1 VSRLLAGLARLAR
14 RRYRAIFLVFA
25 LLAGLAAVSISRLS
39 FDTDMLNLLP
49 RRDPTIH
56 SYIQM
61 LQDFGS
67 NTYLLVVIELP
78 EGAIPEPY
86 ESLADDLAGSLA
98 KLPEVKSVQ
107 HRLGNPEELLA
118 AFFPKSVLFLDDAG
132 RGELEQR
139 LGDDGIRRRVSEL
152 RRQLETPQA
161 LSVKEVAKLDP
172 LGLSDVLLR
181 HVASSRGTLQVDWAS
196 GYYLS
201 RDHRL
206 LLVLAEPWRPPQDIP
221 FDERLVREATAI
233 VAGALGRWDSFAGLG
248 GPPRPAVEMGGPYVS
263 AIGDASLIRH
273 DMFVNAAT
281 SALAVLALFLF
292 AFRRIGALA
301 YAFVPL
307 LTGLVLTFGF
317 AGVAFGALS
326 SATSVCAALLIGL
339 GIDFVI
345 VSYGRYVEERRR
357 GSDVDAALATMSS
370 STGGAVIAGAT
381 TTAATFYAF
390 TFTGFT
396 GLRQM
401 GLLTG
406 TGILFCMVSVLLLL
420 PAMLAWSA
428 DHHQRRRTEP
438 RLYLHS
444 FGTRRLTALCMRHP
458 LAAMGAGAALTLV
471 ALTAS
476 RHLTFDESMATM
488 RPTVVAGS
496 RISAEVGR
504 RFGSGF
510 DSMIL
515 SLSGRSLDEVLALS
529 ERAAEAA
536 GPLVAAGALQG
547 VSAPSSLIPPR
558 GRQQQVLDWL
568 ARRRSSALDMARV
581 RARFTA
587 ALRDEGL
594 RPEPFAA
601 GLDLL
606 AQALSLTR
614 PIGIADF
621 AAAPQTELLLDRYLK
636 KQPSGWRAAVYLYPP
651 PDGRWRREVPPAV
664 TRLAA
669 SLGPRAQLA
678 GINVINQRIKLLV
691 VHDAWIAGVLGLVLV
706 AVILWIDF
714 RSARAVVLA
723 LLPLLV
729 GITWMVGGMVA
740 LGIPMNFVNIFV
752 TTMII
757 GIGTDY
763 GIYVVHRYYEERGQA
778 ADAFDD
784 GLKQT
789 GKAVAAAAVST
800 IVGFGSIGF
809 SHYPALQSTGK
820 VAVLGAFCTSLVAI
834 TVLPAYLVWRDSRR
848 AAVAT
853 RRAVSP
859 APAAGPPDPEL
870 RYPAPGAVSGH
881 QDLGST
887 RRQGS

>member
-14 RRYRAIFLVFA
+14 RRYRAVFLVFA
-25 LLAGLAAVSISRLS
+25 VLVGLSAVSISHLS

-49 RRDPTIH
+49 RRDPAIH

-67 NTYLLVVIELP
+67 NTYVLVVIELP
-78 EGAIPEPY
+78 EGAVPEPY
-86 ESLADDLAGSLA
+86 ESLADDLAGGLA
-98 KLPEVKSVQ
+98 RLPEVKSVQ

-132 RGELEQR
+132 RREVEER
-139 LGDDGIRRRVSEL
+139 LSDAGIRRRVSEL

-172 LGLSDVLLR
+172 LGLSDLLLG

-206 LLVLAEPWRPPQDIP
+206 LLVLAEPRRPPQDIP
-221 FDERLVREATAI
+221 FDERLIRETDEV
-233 VAGALGRWDSFAGLG
+233 VAGALGRWGAIAGPD
-248 GPPRPAVEMGGPYVS
+248 GPAAPKVEIGGPYVS
-263 AIGDASLIRH
+263 AIGDAALIRR
-273 DMFVNAAT
+273 DMFANAAT
-281 SALAVLALFLF
+281 SALAVLVLFLF
-292 AFRRIGALA
+292 AFRRAGALV

-345 VSYGRYVEERRR
+345 VSYGRYVEERNR
-357 GSDVDAALATMSS
+357 GRDVESALATMSS

-390 TFTGFT
+390 TFTKFT

-438 RLYLHS
+438 RFYLHT

-458 LAAMGAGAALTLV
+458 LAAMSVGAALTLA
-471 ALTAS
+471 ALAAS

-488 RPTVVAGS
+488 RPTVIQGS

-529 ERAAEAA
+529 ERAAAA
-536 GPLVAAGALQG
+536 ARPLVESGALQG
-547 VSAPSSLIPPR
+547 ISAPSSLIPPR
-558 GRQQQVLDWL
+558 RQQQEVLDWL
-568 ARRRSSALDMARV
+568 ARGRSSTLAMARV
-581 RARFTA
+581 RDRFAA

-594 RPEPFAA
+594 RPEPFAP
-601 GLDLL
+601 GLNLL
-606 AQALSLTR
+606 GSALSLSR

-621 AAAPQTELLLDRYLK
+621 APSPQTELLLDRYLK
-636 KQPSGWRAAVYLYPP
+636 RQPWGWRAAVYLYPP

-669 SLGPRAQLA
+669 ALGPQAQLA
-678 GINVINQRIKLLV
+678 GINVINQRIKKLV
-691 VHDAWIAGVLGLVLV
+691 VHDAWIAGVLGLMLV
-706 AVILWIDF
+706 AAILWIDF
-714 RSARAVVLA
+714 RSLRSTLLA
-723 LLPLLV
+723 LVPLLV
-729 GITWMVGGMVA
+729 GITLMVGGMVA
-740 LGIPMNFVNIFV
+740 FGIPMNFVNIFV

-763 GIYVVHRYYEERGQA
+763 GIYVMHRYDEERGQA
-778 ADAFDD
+778 AAVFDS
-784 GLKQT
+784 GLRET
-789 GKAVAAAAVST
+789 GKAVAAAAIST
-800 IVGFGSIGF
+800 IVGFGSIVF

-820 VAVLGAFCTSLVAI
+820 VAVLGAFCTSLVAV
-834 TVLPAYLVWRDSRR
+834 TLLPAYLWWSQRR
-848 AAVAT
+848 
-853 RRAVSP
+853 R
-859 APAAGPPDPEL
+859 GPD
-870 RYPAPGAVSGH
+870 
-881 QDLGST
+881 
-887 RRQGS
+887 